1 MTTGRIHS
9 YETFGSV
16 DGPGVRFV
24 VFVQGCRM
32 RCVYCH
38 NPDTWRIQTGQIV
51 TPDEVLERA
60 LRYRPYWGEKGGITV
75 SGGEPLLQIEFVTE
89 LFEKAKRAGVSTTI
103 DTSGLPFT
111 RESDNLARFER
122 LMAVT
127 DLVLL
132 DIKHIRPDA
141 HKKLTGFT
149 NETILD
155 FARYLSEKKKPVW
168 IRHVLVPEWTDEDE
182 ALKALSGFIQTL
194 GNVERVEVLPFH
206 SFAEPKW
213 EALGIPCRTRGLP
226 PPSKERMLNAER
238 ILGYKASSL

>member
-38 NPDTWRIQTGQIV
+38 NPDTWRIQTGRIV

-75 SGGEPLLQIEFVTE
+75 SGGEPL
-89 LFEKAKRAGVSTTI
+89 
-103 DTSGLPFT
+103 
-111 RESDNLARFER
+111 
-122 LMAVT
+122 
-127 DLVLL
+127 

-155 FARYLSEKKKPVW
+155 FARYLSDKEKPVW

-182 ALKALSGFIQTL
+182 ALKALSGFIKTL
-194 GNVERVEVLPFH
+194 TNVQRVEVLPFH

-213 EALGIPCRTRGLP
+213 KALGIPCRTKGLP
-226 PPSKERMLNAER
+226 PPSKERILNAER
-238 ILGYKASSL
+238 ILGCGSADT